1 MTSYLSSAYLTSS
14 AVQGL
19 NPGYWGFIA
28 PENPT
33 IKVEGISVQ
42 QPMSSNIVESYGTFK
57 PLGASKTIVVAG
69 SIYGVDGSY
78 EITVQGE
85 TKWAE
90 LEAVLVYQGVL
101 HVHDPLGRQK
111 YVRFVDRNYVESG
124 PIANLI
130 RTVKVNYY
138 EVDAP

>member
-1 MTSYLSSAYLTSS
+1 MANYLSSGYQTSS
-14 AVQGL
+14 AVQVL
-19 NPGYWGFIA
+19 NPGYWVFLA
-28 PENPT
+28 PEKPS
-33 IKVEGISVQ
+33 IKVENVAVQ
-42 QPMSSNIVESYGTFK
+42 QPLTSNIVETYGTFK

-85 TKWAE
+85 TAWAA
-90 LEAVLVYQGVL
+90 LEAVLSYQGIL

-124 PIANLI
+124 PINNLI
-130 RTVKVNYY
+130 RTVKVNYF